1 MTGTAGTQRTR
12 TGWTGRERRVGRL
25 TTFRSRWYWWGTA
38 GWLVWFSWPVIPG
51 WLLARTFDE
60 FQGHGASGRLGLLLV
75 GLFCAEVAAAVLL
88 RAADT
93 IYAQGTEASMA
104 LTRLNVVHAQLAS
117 GGADAGPRTVA
128 TGDAVSRLR
137 DDPFD
142 VLLLGDNWV
151 DLFGSIA
158 YGVVATTL
166 LARIDPLAALV
177 GVVPLFLIGFANSR
191 VGNVI
196 RGLRQRARQATS
208 EVSGFLNAVFEASLT
223 VRLSGAQ
230 PDVLRRLDQ
239 LNRRRADA
247 MVRDQ
252 VWSDAQFSV
261 NFSLTDVSVGLALV
275 VASRNRLEPG
285 EISLFAS
292 YLFHLVWL
300 PHRLGGVIVGRR
312 RFDVSAGRLD
322 AMLSPHSGAD
332 RLTEHRPLPIL
343 GGGPVP
349 GPAAAPRQ
357 PLERLECPGPDD
369 RRPWRVRRRPRVD
382 RRDLDRGQRCGGE
395 REVFAAARPRGPV
408 GARRRRGALERALVT
423 DRAAFLVP
431 PHCAYVA
438 QVPRLF
444 AENLADNLRLGHD
457 LSDDQLFE
465 AVRLAAFDRDVAELP
480 RGLVTL
486 IGTRGVRLSGGQAQR
501 AAAARALAHRPELV
515 VIDDLS
521 SALDIDTEL
530 ALWDRLA
537 AAGLTVLAASN
548 RPAALARADQVIHLQ
563 HAGERSG
570 PPSPASRNVATWEAR
585 RISVHST

>member
-166 LARIDPLAALV
+166 LARINPLAALV

-357 PLERLECPGPDD
+357 PLERLEARGLTIAGRGVSDVGLVLTAGTLTVVSGAVGSGKSSLLRGLVGLLELD
-369 RRPWRVRRRPRVD
+369 AGEVRWN
-382 RRDLDRGQRCGGE
+382 G
-395 REVFAAARPRGPV
+395 
-408 GARRRRGALERALVT
+408 ALVT
-423 DRAAFLVP
+423 DRAAFFVP

-457 LSDDQLFE
+457 LSDDELFE

-530 ALWDRLA
+530 ALWERLA

-570 PPSPASRNVATWEAR
+570 
-585 RISVHST
+585 